1 MTAVTVTNYGFTASH
16 EKPLLFNIEQ
26 DLGERI
32 DRASEHPDIAH
43 RLLGRLDAVSA
54 SLKSG
59 AR

>member
-1 MTAVTVTNYGFTASH
+1 MTNYGFTASH

-32 DRASEHPDIAH
+32 DRASEQPDIVR